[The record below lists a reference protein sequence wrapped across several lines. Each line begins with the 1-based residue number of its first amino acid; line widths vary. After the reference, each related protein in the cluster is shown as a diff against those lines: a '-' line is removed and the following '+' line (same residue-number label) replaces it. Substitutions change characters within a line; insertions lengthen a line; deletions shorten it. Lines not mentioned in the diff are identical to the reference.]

1 MQYNDDFKK
10 LRKKYSLFIIKI
22 QIGNLIFLP
31 YLCPDLEN
39 LINFLHLSYIPIKF
53 TNEFFSVASGVG
65 VKSRS
70 RK

>member
-10 LRKKYSLFIIKI
+10 LRKNYSFSFIKI
-22 QIGNLIFLP
+22 QIGKIIFLRSLRP
-31 YLCPDLEN
+31 NLDK
-39 LINFLHLSYIPIKF
+39 LINSLYLPYIPIKF